1 MASLTLSRKQ
11 LEQLNKIVE
20 HFNEVEHFTIENPDT
35 SAIGSTMQVRFDLIE
50 TQNITLV
57 DTVVDITD
65 IRTW

>member
-1 MASLTLSRKQ
+1 MVSLTLSRKQ

-20 HFNEVEHFTIENPDT
+20 HFNEVEHFTIENPTT

-65 IRTW
+65 VRTW

>member
-1 MASLTLSRKQ
+1 M
-11 LEQLNKIVE
+11 E
-20 HFNEVEHFTIENPDT
+20 HFNEVEHFTIENPAT

-65 IRTW
+65 VRTW

>member
-1 MASLTLSRKQ
+1 MSSTKTSNYSTGGIGYPILGI
-11 LEQLNKIVE
+11 N
-20 HFNEVEHFTIENPDT
+20 IENPAT

-65 IRTW
+65 VRTW

>member
-1 MASLTLSRKQ
+1 
-11 LEQLNKIVE
+11 
-20 HFNEVEHFTIENPDT
+20 
-35 SAIGSTMQVRFDLIE
+35 MQVRFDLIE